1 MIMVLDHAS
10 LRVFSSCC
18 KFFDA
23 YKANMY
29 QIERLEYK
37 RKRYPE
43 TDCLYFI
50 SPTAESIKHLLEDF
64 KTKTDM
70 PQYGG
75 VHLCFTS
82 HVSEELIKQIA
93 MQKELTPRV
102 KSFNEINLDF
112 FLYNDNVFHMSRK
125 NILPVFKMVREKGLE
140 KAIV

>member
-1 MIMVLDHAS
+1 MKKSTNQSDLTSRNTLRYYAKHRILNDMMETAWRHTQNKDYMIMVLDHAS

-82 HVSEELIKQIA
+82 HVSEELIK
-93 MQKELTPRV
+93 
-102 KSFNEINLDF
+102 
-112 FLYNDNVFHMSRK
+112 
-125 NILPVFKMVREKGLE
+125 
-140 KAIV
+140 